1 MNSPQIQSQDP
12 AELGSREPLR
22 PQRADAQRNR
32 EKILAASRELFST
45 AGADVSLEAIARAA
59 GVGIGTLYRHFPSRD
74 ALVEAVYRNEVDQ
87 LCAAAAELLEQYPP
101 EQALAEWMERF
112 IAYAATKRGL
122 AGALK
127 SLSVAQSELFPA
139 TRERLLSTIASFLAA
154 GRAAGTI
161 RTDIDEGDV
170 LRAMNAVWAMPDG
183 EQWIGQARRVLRLLI
198 DGLRRTG

>member
-1 MNSPQIQSQDP
+1 MPLTPPDP
-12 AELGSREPLR
+12 ARTL
-22 PQRADAQRNR
+22 RADARENR
-32 EKILAASRELFST
+32 EKLLRA
-45 AGADVSLEAIARAA
+45 AGALFASTGSEVALETIARTA

-87 LCAAAAELLEQYPP
+87 LCEAAQDLLEQYPP
-101 EQALAEWMERF
+101 ERALAEWMERF

-122 AGALK
+122 SSALK

-161 RTDIDEGDV
+161 RADIDEGDV

-183 EQWIGQARRVLRLLI
+183 DDWIEQAQRVLRLLI
-198 DGLRRTG
+198 DGLRSTSARTG

>member
-1 MNSPQIQSQDP
+1 MASQ
-12 AELGSREPLR
+12 EMLR

-32 EKILAASRELFST
+32 EKILAASRELF
-45 AGADVSLEAIARAA
+45 AAEGADVSLEAIAKRA
-59 GVGIGTLYRHFPSRD
+59 GVGIGTLYRHFAGRD

-87 LCAAAAELLEQYPP
+87 LCEAAQELLEQYPP
-101 EQALAEWMERF
+101 EQALAEWMDRF

-122 AGALK
+122 SSALK

-161 RTDIDEGDV
+161 RSDVDEGDV

-183 EQWIGQARRVLRLLI
+183 PEWIEQAQRVLRLLI
-198 DGLRRTG
+198 DGLRRTSADGA

>member
-1 MNSPQIQSQDP
+1 MAGP
-12 AELGSREPLR
+12 ETLR
-22 PQRADAQRNR
+22 PKRADAQRNR
-32 EKILAASRELFST
+32 EKILAASRELFSS
-45 AGADVSLEAIARAA
+45 AGADVSLEAIAKRA

-87 LCAAAAELLEQYPP
+87 LCEAAQELLEQYPP
-101 EQALAEWMERF
+101 ERALAEWMERF

-122 AGALK
+122 SSALK

-161 RTDIDEGDV
+161 RSDVDEGDV

-183 EQWIGQARRVLRLLI
+183 PEWIEQAQRVLRLLI
-198 DGLRRTG
+198 DGLRRTSVDGA

>member
-1 MNSPQIQSQDP
+1 MASQ
-12 AELGSREPLR
+12 EVLR

-32 EKILAASRELFST
+32 EKILVASRELF
-45 AGADVSLEAIARAA
+45 AAEGADVSLEAIAKRA
-59 GVGIGTLYRHFPSRD
+59 GVGIGTLYRHFASRD

-87 LCAAAAELLEQYPP
+87 LCGAAQELLEQYPP
-101 EQALAEWMERF
+101 ERALAEWMDRF

-122 AGALK
+122 SSALK

-161 RTDIDEGDV
+161 RADVDEGDV

-183 EQWIGQARRVLRLLI
+183 PEWIEQAHRVLRLLI
-198 DGLRRTG
+198 DGLRRTSVDGV

>member
-1 MNSPQIQSQDP
+1 MASQ
-12 AELGSREPLR
+12 ETLR

-32 EKILAASRELFST
+32 EKILAAGRELF
-45 AGADVSLEAIARAA
+45 AAEGADVSLEAIAKRAR
-59 GVGIGTLYRHFPSRD
+59 VGIGTLYRHFPSRD

-87 LCAAAAELLEQYPP
+87 LCSAASELLEEYPP
-101 EQALAEWMERF
+101 ERALAEWMERF
-112 IAYAATKRGL
+112 IVYAATKRGL
-122 AGALK
+122 SGALK

-161 RTDIDEGDV
+161 RTDVDEGDV

-183 EQWIGQARRVLRLLI
+183 EEWIEQAQRVLRLLI
-198 DGLRRTG
+198 DGLRRTSADGA